1 MNKTGKFNCL
11 FLYVPESL
19 QKVLSFGA
27 ILNTIEVKFYAESGT
42 A

>member
-1 MNKTGKFNCL
+1 MFSPM
-11 FLYVPESL
+11 PEGF
-19 QKVLSFGA
+19 QKVLFFGA